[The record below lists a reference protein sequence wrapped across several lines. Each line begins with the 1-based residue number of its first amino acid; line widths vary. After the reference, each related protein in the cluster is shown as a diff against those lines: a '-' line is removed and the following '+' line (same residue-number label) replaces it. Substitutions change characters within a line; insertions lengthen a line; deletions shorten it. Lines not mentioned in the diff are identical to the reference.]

1 MKSKITYVI
10 ILVNVNKKNCI
21 NTYIFWKTDDENGFI
36 PMICFLPKFHQTVG
50 TIDNPWMTKFGIV
63 LTNTIHCHGQIL
75 SQKIERPFHYD
86 CWKTIRMKKY
96 SYISYDQKSEYVT
109 KLFEWK
115 SIKKFFLFSK

>member
-1 MKSKITYVI
+1 
-10 ILVNVNKKNCI
+10 
-21 NTYIFWKTDDENGFI
+21 
-36 PMICFLPKFHQTVG
+36 
-50 TIDNPWMTKFGIV
+50 MTKFGIV

-96 SYISYDQKSEYVT
+96 SYISYDQKFDYVT